1 VAYSILME
9 HWEHLPDDAKADIN
23 KRLEAVGC

>member
-1 VAYSILME
+1 ME

-23 KRLEAVGC
+23 KRLEAVEC